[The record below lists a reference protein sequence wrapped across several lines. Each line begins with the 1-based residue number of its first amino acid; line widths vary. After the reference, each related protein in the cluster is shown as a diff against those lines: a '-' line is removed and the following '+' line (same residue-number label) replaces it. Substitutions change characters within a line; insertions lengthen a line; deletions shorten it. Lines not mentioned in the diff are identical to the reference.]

1 MWSDCSAS
9 CGTGRRTRI
18 RGCNSPAPAHGGDL
32 CNGPDT
38 EIAECFKRD
47 CPSMNLYSSTL
58 LTLQRVIQWVLLSI
72 KYKTILHT
80 LFSHTGN

>member
-18 RGCNSPAPAHGGDL
+18 RGCNSPAPSNGGDL

-38 EIAECFKRD
+38 EIAECFKKD
-47 CPSMNLYSSTL
+47 CPCMDLYF
-58 LTLQRVIQWVLLSI
+58 
-72 KYKTILHT
+72 
-80 LFSHTGN
+80 LFIDN